1 MEGRVRTSQRRSRS
15 WTGSGRTPHRA
26 VQRGATFLLGPDGRF
41 HEHAILRHRP
51 SGDRRKKLV
60 AFLEYQ
66 LTQGPYEERIIK
78 DCVRSK
84 QPLPDKILNAPELNE
99 GVGFF
104 LLAWQELNHDRPM
117 GFGAGPIPSA
127 SIRNFC
133 HDLDM
138 DDDDIFVFE
147 RVIRAVDRFFLE
159 HSNKKKVYHD
169 HN

>member
-1 MEGRVRTSQRRSRS
+1 
-15 WTGSGRTPHRA
+15 
-26 VQRGATFLLGPDGRF
+26 
-41 HEHAILRHRP
+41 
-51 SGDRRKKLV
+51 
-60 AFLEYQ
+60 
-66 LTQGPYEERIIK
+66 
-78 DCVRSK
+78 
-84 QPLPDKILNAPELNE
+84 LNE

-159 HSNKKKVYHD
+159 HSNKKKD
-169 HN
+169 